1 MSRGGKRTRSQSLEY
16 RKPEIGIRTA
26 GFGDDYIPFEFED
39 DNFRTGEDIPRK
51 RKHEEVEEKVSEQKE
66 SDRRPR
72 LARYED
78 GTFTTPWMRNM
89 KSSVPESAARFF
101 HDEVEAFTRY
111 ISPTPAENE
120 LRRLIVKEI
129 EIYARKIWS
138 DATANAFGSVA
149 TGLYLPTGD
158 IDVVIETVHVSSLS
172 KASTQTALMRLAN
185 TLRNAGLAERRKIQ
199 VIAAR
204 VPIIKF
210 NSVHGGIPI
219 DISIN
224 QTNGIK
230 AITMIKKYLDRFP
243 ALRSLILVVKAYLNQ
258 RGMNEVYKGG
268 LGSYSIICLA
278 ISFLQM
284 HPKVRLGEI
293 NPSEN
298 LGVLVVEFFELYGFF
313 FNYNG
318 VGVSINNGGSYFL
331 KKQRGWLDLA
341 KPWLLSIIDPT
352 DESVSPLMQRS

>member
-51 RKHEEVEEKVSEQKE
+51 RKHEEVEEKVSEQKKF
-66 SDRRPR
+66 DRRPR

-278 ISFLQM
+278 ISFLQ
-284 HPKVRLGEI
+284 
-293 NPSEN
+293 
-298 LGVLVVEFFELYGFF
+298 
-313 FNYNG
+313 
-318 VGVSINNGGSYFL
+318 VS
-331 KKQRGWLDLA
+331 LA
-341 KPWLLSIIDPT
+341 
-352 DESVSPLMQRS
+352 

>member
-1 MSRGGKRTRSQSLEY
+1 MSRRGKKTRSPTPVYQRSEK
-16 RKPEIGIRTA
+16 RNQNPK
-26 GFGDDYIPFEFED
+26 FGDDFIPFEID
-39 DNFRTGEDIPRK
+39 DDDFRTGEDIPRK
-51 RKHEEVEEKVSEQKE
+51 RKHEEIERKDFEQNESE
-66 SDRRPR
+66 RRPR

-89 KSSVPESAARFF
+89 STSVPENSARFF

-111 ISPTPAENE
+111 ISPTPAEDE
-120 LRRLIVKEI
+120 LRKLIVKEI
-129 EIYARKIWS
+129 EFHAKKLWS
-138 DATANAFGSVA
+138 DATAQAFGSLA

-158 IDVVIETVHVSSLS
+158 IDVVIETVFVSSLS
-172 KASTQTALMRLAN
+172 KTATQSALMRLAN
-185 TLRNAGLAERRKIQ
+185 TLRSAGLAQRRKIQ

-204 VPIIKF
+204 VPIVKF

-224 QTNGIK
+224 QTNGVKTI
-230 AITMIKKYLDRFP
+230 ATIKKYLDHFP

-268 LGSYSIICLA
+268 LGSYSIICLV

-293 NPSEN
+293 DPSEN
-298 LGVLVVEFFELYGFF
+298 LGVLLVEFFELYGFF
-313 FNYNG
+313 FNYNA
-318 VGVSINNGGSYFL
+318 VGISINKGGSYFL

-352 DESVSPLMQRS
+352 DESICFD